1 MTAKAECAGGVWED
15 YAPASLGKGGG
26 PAAQADR
33 NPRMAQFFFFLSAL
47 VSVTALAVC
56 GCTQHHTPAYADPS
70 AANFLLDALAKQI
83 GSGLPVESDPLG
95 LKVDAVPAADTVRLH
110 CRLTNI
116 SHEPITLDRLKLPCV
131 GWWSLTVLGV
141 TTDGRVLPQSVGV
154 GSFLGPADHRQ
165 LPFSRLRPLR
175 LKWRCSP
182 FTRSMPIRGMQT
194 CYCFGIILT
203 TGT

>member
-1 MTAKAECAGGVWED
+1 MHLRRAG
-15 YAPASLGKGGG
+15 YACTRPLSFTV
-26 PAAQADR
+26 R
-33 NPRMAQFFFFLSAL
+33 PRMAQFFFPLSAL

-56 GCTQHHTPAYADPS
+56 GCTQHHTPVYADPS

-83 GSGLPVESDPLG
+83 GSGLPVDSDPLG

-154 GSFLGPADHRQ
+154 GSFLGPARPQTVTIQPAQTITTEMALQSVYPLDANPRDADVLLLWNYSHDGHVITGITL
-165 LPFSRLRPLR
+165 LPRKS
-175 LKWRCSP
+175 
-182 FTRSMPIRGMQT
+182 
-194 CYCFGIILT
+194 
-203 TGT
+203 

>member
-1 MTAKAECAGGVWED
+1 
-15 YAPASLGKGGG
+15 
-26 PAAQADR
+26 
-33 NPRMAQFFFFLSAL
+33 MAQFFFPLSAL

-56 GCTQHHTPAYADPS
+56 GCTQHHTPVYADPS

-182 FTRSMPIRGMQT
+182 LPARCQSAGCRRAIALELFSRRARDHRNHAASPEV
-194 CYCFGIILT
+194 LT
-203 TGT
+203 YLMCAI